1 MSFRPAF
8 DEITLAHGDV
18 TVRLRP
24 SLRAAS
30 TLERSHDGFELLAR
44 RIDEFHTG
52 TVREIIMTA
61 ATDRKDAA
69 AFLSAMSRLPLRRFV
84 EIAQASVTGLFMGL
98 IPASEVGAKPSPDTK
113 PMPWREVYRALFRTA
128 TGWLHWTPEAAWNAT
143 PTEINEAFAG
153 HVAMLKAMHGA
164 ADDKPADRQPD
175 PAQAES
181 NVANGLD
188 PEFDRAGLRALKA
201 RHTRLRR

>member
-1 MSFRPAF
+1 MSFRPAY
-8 DEITLAHGDV
+8 DEIVLEHGSHAV
-18 TVRLRP
+18 ILRP

-69 AFLSAMSRLPLRRFV
+69 AFLRSLESKSLLTFQR
-84 EIAQASVTGLFMGL
+84 IAQAPLFRLCAGF
-98 IPASEVGAKPSPDTK
+98 IPAADPTATPSPNAK
-113 PMPWREVYRALFRTA
+113 PMPWRDVYRELFRTA

-153 HVAMLKAMHGA
+153 HVAMLKALYGGE
-164 ADDKPADRQPD
+164 DDKPAESKPN
-175 PAQAES
+175 PEQAAR
-181 NVANGLD
+181 NIADGLD

-201 RHTRLRR
+201 RHQGRRQ

>member
-1 MSFRPAF
+1 MSFRPAY
-8 DEITLAHGDV
+8 DEIILEHGSHAV
-18 TVRLRP
+18 ILRP

-30 TLERSHDGFELLAR
+30 TLERSHDGFALLAR

-52 TVREIIMTA
+52 TLREIIMTA

-69 AFLSAMSRLPLRRFV
+69 AFLRSLESKSLLTFQR
-84 EIAQASVTGLFMGL
+84 IAQAPLFRLCAGF
-98 IPASEVGAKPSPDTK
+98 IPAADSNAKPSPNAK
-113 PMPWREVYRALFRTA
+113 PMPWCEVYRELFRTA

-164 ADDKPADRQPD
+164 EDYKPADRKPNTE
-175 PAQAES
+175 QAAR
-181 NVANGLD
+181 NIADGLD

-201 RHTRLRR
+201 RHQGRRQ

>member
-1 MSFRPAF
+1 MSLRPAY
-8 DEITLAHGDV
+8 DDIVLEHGSNAV
-18 TVRLRP
+18 ILRP

-30 TLERSHDGFELLAR
+30 TLERSHDGFALLAR

-84 EIAQASVTGLFMGL
+84 DVAQAPLFRLCAGF
-98 IPASEVGAKPSPDTK
+98 IPAADPTATPSPNAK
-113 PMPWREVYRALFRTA
+113 PMPWRDVYRELFRTA

-153 HVAMLKAMHGA
+153 HVAMLKALHGGE
-164 ADDKPADRQPD
+164 DDKTADRQPD
-175 PAQAES
+175 PEQVSRNIAD
-181 NVANGLD
+181 GLD

-201 RHTRLRR
+201 RHQGRRQ

>member
-8 DEITLAHGDV
+8 DEIVLEHGSNAV
-18 TVRLRP
+18 ILRP

-30 TLERSHDGFELLAR
+30 TLERSHDGFALLAR

-69 AFLSAMSRLPLRRFV
+69 AFLRSLESKSLLTFHR
-84 EIAQASVTGLFMGL
+84 IAQAPIAQLFAGF
-98 IPASEVGAKPSPDTK
+98 IPAADSNAKPSPNDK
-113 PMPWREVYRALFRTA
+113 PMPWREVYRELFRTA
-128 TGWLHWTPEAAWNAT
+128 TGWLQWTPESAWNAT

-153 HVAMLKAMHGA
+153 HVAMLKALHGA
-164 ADDKPADRQPD
+164 DDDKPADRQPN
-175 PAQAES
+175 PEQAAR
-181 NVANGLD
+181 NIADGLD

-201 RHTRLRR
+201 RHQGRRQ